1 MQTHWPESWFVG
13 ETGESQELP
22 NLGESHTHVAGARSS
37 GSDVL
42 CAHAGDRLQLP
53 PRTIAGAAFS
63 MELLERKKC
72 LAELSDW
79 LRRAIEGA
87 GCIALLGA
95 EAGIGK
101 TALLHE
107 FAKATLGARVL
118 WGGCD
123 ALFAPRP
130 LGPLYDIAR
139 QAQGDLLA
147 AIASNANR
155 EVIFAATLNELERAQ
170 TLVVFEDMHWA
181 DEATLDL
188 LKFLGRRI
196 QRTRAMLVVSY
207 RDDEVGARHPL
218 RFVLGDL
225 PRATTHRMSLF
236 PLSESAVDQLARQAG
251 KSSADLHRITGGNPF
266 FVTEALAAVA
276 DTVPV
281 SVRDAVLARAMRLT
295 PEARKIAE
303 LACVVPGRTE
313 SWLLEQT
320 VPVDEA
326 AIEDCMSI
334 GMVRSD
340 DGALAFRHELAR
352 RAFEDSISQSHRQLL
367 HAKVFAALSARPHIS
382 AARLAHHAAGANN
395 AAAVLQFAPL
405 AAKQAA
411 SVGSHREAVSQ
422 YQVAL
427 LYAQNMAQ
435 DERARL
441 YERLSYECQ
450 LTAQHEQAIEAR
462 RAALEIWRASGARM
476 REGDALQWLSRL
488 SWAVGRR
495 AEANRYGADAVST
508 LESLPPSPELAR
520 AYSNCAQLDMESHE
534 LESAVTWAQRAIAIA
549 EPLAENEIFS
559 DALGALGVTRL
570 IAGDAGGWADL
581 ERGLRLALNGDLQEQ
596 VASVYTDLAA
606 MAVSCRQ
613 YDKASR
619 YLSEGLGYCER
630 HDMDSLRLYMLAYRA
645 RKSFEQGDWQAA
657 SDDAEAVLRHPLA
670 TPITRIPALRTLGH
684 IRIRR
689 GDPQAEAALD
699 EAWALGGA
707 AQELQRIGTLAAIR
721 AEAAWL
727 AGDREGVL
735 MAVAPAYEMVCQRRD
750 PRMKGELATWLWRV
764 GALEGQPA
772 EIAEPYAQEISG
784 DWRAAAFN
792 WKHLGCPYEYACLLA
807 WHGAETEQREALEV
821 LERLGAAPA
830 AQALRKRMRAEGV
843 RSVPRGL
850 RTSTRSNRLGLTRR
864 EAEILTLVSQ
874 GMRNSAIAKRLFV
887 STRTVDRHVSAI
899 LSKLGVQSRGEAVA
913 MASKAATSPH

>member
-1 MQTHWPESWFVG
+1 
-13 ETGESQELP
+13 
-22 NLGESHTHVAGARSS
+22 
-37 GSDVL
+37 
-42 CAHAGDRLQLP
+42 
-53 PRTIAGAAFS
+53 

-72 LAELSDW
+72 LAELTDW
-79 LRRAIEGA
+79 LRRAIDGA

-101 TALLHE
+101 TALLQE
-107 FAKATLGARVL
+107 FAKSQPGARVL

-139 QAQGDLLA
+139 QTQGELLA
-147 AIASNANR
+147 AINSNANR
-155 EVIFAATLNELERAQ
+155 EVIFAAALNELERR

-188 LKFLGRRI
+188 LKYLGRRI
-196 QRTRAMLVVSY
+196 QRTRTMLAVSY
-207 RDDEVGARHPL
+207 RDDEVGAQHPL
-218 RFVLGDL
+218 RFVIGDL
-225 PRATTHRMSLF
+225 PRAATHRMSLF
-236 PLSESAVDQLARQAG
+236 PLSEAAVAQLARQAG
-251 KSSADLHRITGGNPF
+251 QAPADLHRITGGNPF

-303 LACVVPGRTE
+303 LACVVPGKTE

-340 DGALAFRHELAR
+340 DGALSFRHELAR
-352 RAFEDSISQSHRQLL
+352 RAFEDSLGQSYRQLL
-367 HAKVFAALSARPHIS
+367 HAKVFAALSARPQIS
-382 AARLAHHAAGANN
+382 AARLAHHAAGARN
-395 AAAVLQFAPL
+395 AAAVLQFTPL
-405 AAKQAA
+405 AAMQAA
-411 SVGSHREAVSQ
+411 SVGSHREAASL

-427 LYAQNMAQ
+427 LYAQEIAP

-450 LTAQHEQAIEAR
+450 LTAQHEQAIDAR
-462 RAALEIWRASGARM
+462 SAALEIWRASGERM
-476 REGDALQWLSRL
+476 REGDALQWLSRF
-488 SWAVGRR
+488 SWFIGRR
-495 AEANRYGADAVST
+495 ADANRYGAEAVLT
-508 LESLPPSPELAR
+508 LEPLPPSPELAR
-520 AYSNCAQLDMESHE
+520 AYSNRAQLDMESHE
-534 LESAVTWAQRAIAIA
+534 LESAVAWAQRAIALA
-549 EPLAENEIFS
+549 EPRAENETLC

-570 IAGDAGGWADL
+570 IAGDPAGWADL

-596 VASVYTDLAA
+596 VASAYTDLAA

-619 YLSEGLGYCER
+619 YLAEGLAYCEKR
-630 HDMDSLRLYMLAYRA
+630 DLDALRLYMLAYRA
-645 RKSFEQGDWQAA
+645 RKNFEQSNWPGA
-657 SDDAEAVLRHPLA
+657 SEDAEAVLRHPLA

-689 GDPQAEAALD
+689 GDPQADAAL
-699 EAWALGGA
+699 EAAWALGGTS
-707 AQELQRIGTLAAIR
+707 QELQRIGTLAAIR

-727 AGDREGVL
+727 AGDHAGVL
-735 MAVAPAYEMVCQRRD
+735 QTVGPAYELVCQRRD
-750 PRMKGELATWLWRV
+750 PRMKGELASWLWRV
-764 GALEGQPA
+764 GALEDQPA
-772 EIAEPYAQEISG
+772 DIAEPYAQEISG
-784 DWRAAAFN
+784 DWRAAAFA
-792 WKHLGCPYEYACLLA
+792 WKSLGCPYEYACLLA
-807 WHGAETEQREALEV
+807 WHGIETEQREALEI

-843 RSVPRGL
+843 RAVPRGL
-850 RTSTRSNRLGLTRR
+850 RMSTRSNRLGLTRR

-913 MASKAATSPH
+913 MAGKAPSLDA

>member
-1 MQTHWPESWFVG
+1 
-13 ETGESQELP
+13 
-22 NLGESHTHVAGARSS
+22 
-37 GSDVL
+37 
-42 CAHAGDRLQLP
+42 
-53 PRTIAGAAFS
+53 

-72 LAELSDW
+72 LADLTDW

-101 TALLHE
+101 TAVLQE
-107 FAKATLGARVL
+107 FAKAPLGARVL

-130 LGPLYDIAR
+130 LGPLCDIAR
-139 QAQGDLLA
+139 QTQGDLLA
-147 AIASNANR
+147 AIFSNANR
-155 EVIFAATLNELERAQ
+155 EVIFAAALDELERTQ

-188 LKFLGRRI
+188 LKYLGRRI
-196 QRTRAMLVVSY
+196 QRARAMLVVSY
-207 RDDEVGARHPL
+207 RDDEVGPRHPL
-218 RFVLGDL
+218 RFVIGDL
-225 PRATTHRMSLF
+225 PRTATHRMSLL
-236 PLSESAVDQLARQAG
+236 PLSEPAVAQLARQAG
-251 KSSADLHRITGGNPF
+251 QSSVGLHRITGGNPF

-303 LACVVPGRTE
+303 LACVVPGKTE

-326 AIEDCMSI
+326 AIEGCMSI

-340 DGALAFRHELAR
+340 DGALSFRHELAR
-352 RAFEDSISQSHRQLL
+352 RAFEDSLSQSHRQLL
-367 HAKVFAALSARPHIS
+367 HAKVFAALAARPHIS
-382 AARLAHHAAGANN
+382 AARLAHHAAGARN
-395 AAAVLQFAPL
+395 AAAVLQFAPI
-405 AAKQAA
+405 AAMQAA
-411 SVGSHREAVSQ
+411 SVGSHREAASL

-427 LYAQNMAQ
+427 LYAQEIAP

-441 YERLSYECQ
+441 YERLSYECY
-450 LTAQHEQAIEAR
+450 LTGRHERAIEAR
-462 RAALEIWRASGARM
+462 RAALEVWRASGSRM

-488 SWAVGRR
+488 SWFIGRR
-495 AEANRYGADAVST
+495 ADANRYGAEAVLT

-520 AYSNCAQLDMESHE
+520 AYSNCGQLDMESHE
-534 LESAVTWAQRAIAIA
+534 LESAISWAQRAIALA
-549 EPLAENEIFS
+549 EPCAENEILC
-559 DALGALGVTRL
+559 DALGTLGITRL
-570 IAGDAGGWADL
+570 IAGDPSGWVEL
-581 ERGLRLALNGDLQEQ
+581 ERALRIALDRDLQEQ
-596 VASVYTDLAA
+596 VASAYNDLSA

-619 YLSEGLGYCER
+619 WFSEGLAYCEKR
-630 HDMDSLRLYMLAYRA
+630 DLDALRLYMLAYRA
-645 RKSFEQGDWQAA
+645 RKSFEQGDWPAA
-657 SDDAEAVLRHPLA
+657 SEDAEAVLRHPLA

-689 GDPQAEAALD
+689 GDPQAEAALE
-699 EAWALGGA
+699 EAWAIGGA

-735 MAVAPAYEMVCQRRD
+735 KAVGPAYELVCQRRD
-750 PRMKGELATWLWRV
+750 PRMKGELASWLWRV
-764 GALEGQPA
+764 GALQDQPA
-772 EIAEPYAQEISG
+772 DIADPYAQEISG
-784 DWRAAAFN
+784 DWRAAAFA
-792 WKHLGCPYEYACLLA
+792 WKRLGCPYEYACLLA
-807 WHGAETEQREALEV
+807 WHGIETEQREALEI

-830 AQALRKRMRAEGV
+830 AHALRKRMRAEGV
-843 RSVPRGL
+843 RAVPRGS

-913 MASKAATSPH
+913 MASRGPGLPD

>member
-1 MQTHWPESWFVG
+1 
-13 ETGESQELP
+13 
-22 NLGESHTHVAGARSS
+22 
-37 GSDVL
+37 
-42 CAHAGDRLQLP
+42 
-53 PRTIAGAAFS
+53 

-72 LAELSDW
+72 LAELADW

-101 TALLHE
+101 TALLQE
-107 FAKATLGARVL
+107 FAKAPLGARVL

-139 QAQGDLLA
+139 QTQGELLA
-147 AIASNANR
+147 AIYGNANR
-155 EVIFAATLNELERAQ
+155 EVIFAAALNELERTQ

-188 LKFLGRRI
+188 LKYLGRRI
-196 QRTRAMLVVSY
+196 QRARAMLVVSY
-207 RDDEVGARHPL
+207 RDDEVGPRHPL
-218 RFVLGDL
+218 RFVIGDL
-225 PRATTHRMSLF
+225 PRTATHRMSLL
-236 PLSESAVDQLARQAG
+236 PLSEPAVAQLARQAG
-251 KSSADLHRITGGNPF
+251 QSSAGLHRITGGNPF

-295 PEARKIAE
+295 PDARQIAE

-313 SWLLEQT
+313 SWLLEET
-320 VPVDEA
+320 VSVDEA
-326 AIEDCMSI
+326 ATEGCMSI

-340 DGALAFRHELAR
+340 DGALSFRHELAR
-352 RAFEDSISQSHRQLL
+352 RAFEDSLSQSHRQLL
-367 HAKVFAALSARPHIS
+367 HAKVFAALAARPQTS
-382 AARLAHHAAGANN
+382 AARLAHHAAGARN
-395 AAAVLQFAPL
+395 AAAVMQFTPT
-405 AAKQAA
+405 AAMQAA
-411 SVGSHREAVSQ
+411 SVGSHREATSL
-422 YQVAL
+422 YRVAL
-427 LYAQNMAQ
+427 LYAQEIAP

-441 YERLSYECQ
+441 YERLSYECY
-450 LTAQHEQAIEAR
+450 LTGQHERAIEAR

-488 SWAVGRR
+488 SWFSGRR
-495 AEANRYGADAVST
+495 ADANRYGADAVLT

-534 LESAVTWAQRAIAIA
+534 LESAISWAQRAIALA
-549 EPLAENEIFS
+549 EPCAENEILC
-559 DALGALGVTRL
+559 DALGTLGITRL
-570 IAGDAGGWADL
+570 IAGDPSGWAEL
-581 ERGLRLALNGDLQEQ
+581 GRALRIALDRDLQEQ
-596 VASVYTDLAA
+596 VASAYNDLSA

-619 YLSEGLGYCER
+619 WLSEGLAYCEKR
-630 HDMDSLRLYMLAYRA
+630 DLDALRLYMLAYRA
-645 RKSFEQGDWQAA
+645 RKNFEQSDWPAA
-657 SDDAEAVLRHPLA
+657 SEDAEAVLRHPLA

-689 GDPQAEAALD
+689 GDPQADAALE

-735 MAVAPAYEMVCQRRD
+735 KAVESAYELVCQRRD
-750 PRMKGELATWLWRV
+750 PRMKGELASWLWRV
-764 GALEGQPA
+764 GALEDQPT
-772 EIAEPYAQEISG
+772 EIADPYAQEISG
-784 DWRAAAFN
+784 DWRAAALA
-792 WKHLGCPYEYACLLA
+792 WKGLGCPYEYACLLA
-807 WHGAETEQREALEV
+807 WHGIETEQREALEI

-830 AQALRKRMRAEGV
+830 ARALRKRMRAEGV
-843 RSVPRGL
+843 RAVPRGL

-913 MASKAATSPH
+913 LASKGPSLPD